1 MWRHAYL
8 TCQPHFI
15 DLNAHSQTCK
25 SLRATVASRYLWL
38 RLLQSLPFSH
48 APDLPPHVPILQLC
62 SLDIRSIVIRAVKGY
77 YNWHSLHGPTI
88 TRKRVI
94 NLPLGRDWECPR
106 EHNVSAKLLP
116 GGKFIL
122 VHADCGRLGCWDIV
136 EEKWIWRYRSQGV
149 LTGPLRTRIIRLV
162 SCQSM
167 KKLPRTIRSATQV
180 GMMSVV
186 GRCRLATPP
195 RL

>member
-149 LTGPLRTRIIRLV
+149 GAGGFVFGDMWCEFTEEDRGRTLAVTFCEGREGEMQVQL
-162 SCQSM
+162 
-167 KKLPRTIRSATQV
+167 LLSAFV
-180 GMMSVV
+180 WI
-186 GRCRLATPP
+186 
-195 RL
+195 